1 MDTENERHDDMPTIN
16 LQLSSV
22 LHALQGLD
30 EPHRRLV
37 EMYLLMK
44 SQRESAKNIFN
55 KLFREYGS
63 KALRVVRSLSFG
75 SSHEHL
81 HTVTVHNDSNVHA
94 KSTDSNHTS
103 HNSTFGKRQSVM
115 WLTSG
120 AQRKQLEIFI
130 RQRALSLKSY
140 HVQYSGSVVDLIHT
154 SAVVQLQQFVL
165 ALTRASARRK
175 DLSDSSGCH
184 RIDSP
189 RTTVRNSNAIL
200 EDGNK
205 LRVEEERQAI
215 ILAGANLAKRGR
227 AAPEEDAHLK
237 EKVTQVLQEEEDRA
251 RASATNEAVRSA
263 LGGDAKYLRWSQQ
276 AQEISVKVQTQPPK
290 NTKNAQETASVK
302 LQRTIEKRTLKSIS
316 MLDVFVVLHDDFF
329 VYAKTGK
336 QRFNAQIKLRN

>member
-1 MDTENERHDDMPTIN
+1 MDIENERRDDMPSVD

-55 KLFREYGS
+55 KLFRECGS

-75 SSHEHL
+75 SSHEDL
-81 HTVTVHNDSNVHA
+81 RRVTVHDDSNVHA
-94 KSTDSNHTS
+94 KSTNSKHPS

-130 RQRALSLKSY
+130 RQRALSLKSH
-140 HVQYSGSVVDLIHT
+140 HVQYSGSIVDLIHT

-189 RTTVRNSNAIL
+189 RTTVRNSNAVL
-200 EDGNK
+200 DDGNK

-251 RASATNEAVRSA
+251 RASVTNEAVRSA
-263 LGGDAKYLRWSQQ
+263 LGGEAKYLRWSQQ
-276 AQEISVKVQTQPPK
+276 AQEISVKFQTQPPR
-290 NTKNAQETASVK
+290 TKNAQETTSVK
-302 LQRTIEKRTLKSIS
+302 LQRTVEKSTLKSIS
-316 MLDVFVVLHDDFF
+316 MLDVFVVLHDDSF